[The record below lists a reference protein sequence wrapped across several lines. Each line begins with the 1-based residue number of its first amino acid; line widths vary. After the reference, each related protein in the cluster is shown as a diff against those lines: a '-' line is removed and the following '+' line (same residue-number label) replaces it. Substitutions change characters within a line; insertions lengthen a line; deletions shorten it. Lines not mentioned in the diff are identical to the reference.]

1 MILIVNKWIN
11 IVINCSYILIHTRYL
26 LNITAEYWWSLQK
39 MNIIIFT
46 IQTLLVI
53 IFSYIP
59 LSMIKTMKVFRFLR
73 GVLKS
78 NKDISLCT
86 RSLLRKQLPC
96 ICAET
101 LLKFVFWIDP
111 IVTTWLPIKDISIT
125 ALESP

>member
-1 MILIVNKWIN
+1 MNKYNIKLFLFLDTHSLLIEYNSRIQMKSSKNECNHIYDSFCLQ
-11 IVINCSYILIHTRYL
+11 IPSVIN
-26 LNITAEYWWSLQK
+26 
-39 MNIIIFT
+39 
-46 IQTLLVI
+46 
-53 IFSYIP
+53 FSYIP

-101 LLKFVFWIDP
+101 LLKFVFSIGP
-111 IVTTWLPIKDISIT
+111 IVTTRLPIKDISIT
-125 ALESP
+125 TLESP